1 MLGTADLRPAAVAGQ
16 FYPGDP
22 RKLALLVRHC
32 LEGVPMEQRRV
43 PAAMVP
49 HAGLVYSGACAGQVF
64 GRIAWPETFVIL
76 APNHTGL
83 GKPGRA
89 SLWDR
94 GSFRTP
100 LGEVAVAEEIADELA
115 AGCSLVVP
123 DRTAHR
129 REHAIEV
136 ELPFL
141 QLLAPATR
149 IVPLV
154 LSWDDWDSCAELGR
168 ALATLAEARPG
179 RILLVASSDM
189 THYEPADWAARKDRL
204 ALERIERLDGE
215 WLLATCHREGISMC
229 GRACAAT
236 VIEAARRLGAV
247 RGEVV
252 DYRHS
257 GLVTGDDRE
266 VVSYAGVLFEGGR

>member
-1 MLGTADLRPAAVAGQ
+1 MLGTSDLRPAAVAGQ

-32 LEGVPMEQRRV
+32 LDGVPMEQRRV
-43 PAAMVP
+43 SAVMVP
-49 HAGLVYSGACAGQVF
+49 HAALIYSGACAGQVF
-64 GRIAWPETFVIL
+64 GRIAWLETVIIL
-76 APNHTGL
+76 APNHTGV
-83 GKPGRA
+83 GVPGRA

-94 GSFRTP
+94 GSFTTP
-100 LGEVAVAEEIADELA
+100 LGDVAVAEDVADELA
-115 AGCSLVVP
+115 AGCALVVRDP
-123 DRTAHR
+123 TAHR

-141 QLLAPATR
+141 QLLAHGAR

-154 LSWDDWDSCAELGR
+154 LSWDDWASCAELGR
-168 ALATLAEARPG
+168 ALAEVAASRSG
-179 RILLVASSDM
+179 RVLLVASSDM

-204 ALERIERLDGE
+204 ALERVERLDGE
-215 WLLATCHREGISMC
+215 WLLATCHRHSISMC
-229 GRACAAT
+229 GRAPAAT
-236 VIEAARRLGAV
+236 VIEAARRLGASQ
-247 RGEVV
+247 GTVV